1 MPREARRL
9 RFPRGVCVGGM
20 RWESGNVASG
30 RVGGTLQTARRNAAT
45 GRWQKDGMLD
55 EWLGSSPQV
64 VRSFQ
69 QCSLPDRSRASNQNE
84 GSDACAC
91 HDTNNQRKA
100 ERGLPGSLFM
110 GVPRKPRRDQA
121 GAGNNLGMRFF
132 ASRPGNQSGE
142 PALAAVYWYPSCI
155 PWARHDRPWRR
166 IFHGTDWLTS
176 WLRSIITRG

>member
-110 GVPRKPRRDQA
+110 GIKQAQATILECDSSQA
-121 GAGNNLGMRFF
+121 GQAI
-132 ASRPGNQSGE
+132 NQ
-142 PALAAVYWYPSCI
+142 ANQ
-155 PWARHDRPWRR
+155 PWRPCIGIHPVFR
-166 IFHGTDWLTS
+166 GPATTARGDGSSTALT
-176 WLRSIITRG
+176 G